1 MSETVLALKGV
12 KGTIPADLVFPP
24 KDPTPWS
31 ASNFITPGGGE
42 VLDPADPDGK
52 AQIPD
57 PFDLKVD
64 VNGLGIAQETLI
76 ATAQTLLGK
85 ISDGKPAY
93 VFGGEGAQHGGK
105 PLPKL
110 LIDAGN
116 EGFSVMQPSGNHIDL
131 ARCATD
137 ASYAAWVL
145 AVHKAANIPLLSVS
159 VHMDAYFL
167 MSAVHNKRARAISG
181 ADDKLSREQLQ
192 TILLYRMAAIIVGA
206 ARLGIQVLHLFWGQP
221 GEVPAYGWPFHEPN
235 GANVTRM
242 RQRFVKLMKPLLK
255 VAEQLGVYLCHEIHF
270 GTIALNSHH

>member
-181 ADDKLSREQLQ
+181 ADDKLSFRPSCCIAWQRSSSAQ
-192 TILLYRMAAIIVGA
+192 RGSASKCCISFGVNRGKSPRTVGHSTNRTVRMSQGCD
-206 ARLGIQVLHLFWGQP
+206 
-221 GEVPAYGWPFHEPN
+221 N
-235 GANVTRM
+235 G
-242 RQRFVKLMKPLLK
+242 L
-255 VAEQLGVYLCHEIHF
+255 
-270 GTIALNSHH
+270 